1 MRHALKLAKRAYDL
15 DEVPVGAVLVKNSQV
30 IGEGYNQP
38 ITSKDPTAHAE
49 ILAIRSASSQVGNYR
64 LPGTTLY
71 VTLEPC
77 AMCVGAIV
85 HSRIQRLVFGAS
97 EPKAGA
103 VKTNGLIDMDYLN
116 HKVSWNFNKFLI
128 DPNGDLL
135 GAYSSS
141 TKPFDAQIINQ
152 IK

>member
-15 DEVPVGAVLVKNSQV
+15 DEGPVGAVLVKNNQA

-38 ITSKDPTAHAE
+38 IASKDPTAHAE

-85 HSRIQRLVFGAS
+85 HSRIQRLVFVAS

-103 VKTNGLIDMDYLN
+103 VKTNGLIDMEYLN
-116 HKVSWNFNKFLI
+116 HRVVWTVACCKRSV
-128 DPNGDLL
+128 G
-135 GAYSSS
+135 Y
-141 TKPFDAQIINQ
+141 
-152 IK
+152 